1 LLTACPGYVK
11 CDVLSTKLECRFQ
24 KVKYYDEKL
33 APLISEKL
41 FLTQAFVPVFCF
53 LLRLAKDGV
62 RQGLIGRGRIGLKTA
77 AAR

>member
-1 LLTACPGYVK
+1 M
-11 CDVLSTKLECRFQ
+11 
-24 KVKYYDEKL
+24 KYYDEKL